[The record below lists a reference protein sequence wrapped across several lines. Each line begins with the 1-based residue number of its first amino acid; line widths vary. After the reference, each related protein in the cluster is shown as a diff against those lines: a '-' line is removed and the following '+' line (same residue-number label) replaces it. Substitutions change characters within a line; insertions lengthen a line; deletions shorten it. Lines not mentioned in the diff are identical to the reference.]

1 MRWPMHAIRAPTR
14 RQRASHV
21 IAALQFIA
29 TTFVMHVM
37 VGCSSGQIKMPR
49 PDAYDGQAALSVRRV
64 EPAVQPLR
72 VVAAQCR
79 GDVFPE
85 LLPQRLCANAPEQ

>member
-1 MRWPMHAIRAPTR
+1 MRWPMHATRAQTR

-37 VGCSSGQIKMPR
+37 VGCSSDQIKMPR
-49 PDAYDGQAALSVRRV
+49 SDAYLMTAAFAPWISSVRR
-64 EPAVQPLR
+64 
-72 VVAAQCR
+72 
-79 GDVFPE
+79 
-85 LLPQRLCANAPEQ
+85 